1 MVLWKLFFPGGCI
14 SQRQINIYLQLTSE
28 MIHQTILGNPS
39 ASHPEGLDLKVT
51 EKSGYIILTILSAS
65 WLGKVHHLLHCVSGS
80 KLLEVCS
87 VPLHYDEVLKVS
99 LSSCWGLFGTH
110 PKKYICYAKCSALSV
125 LQNTVIRVSQY
136 TSEIP
141 FFLKKKTNF
150 FPVIIFEPLWTNF
163 SMHCLLTSQWTAS
176 PEIM

>member
-1 MVLWKLFFPGGCI
+1 MVPWKLFFPGGCI

-28 MIHQTILGNPS
+28 MIHQTILGNL
-39 ASHPEGLDLKVT
+39 AGGLDLKVT

-80 KLLEVCS
+80 KLLEVRS

-110 PKKYICYAKCSALSV
+110 PKNYICYVKCSALNAKSD
-125 LQNTVIRVSQY
+125 LRY
-136 TSEIP
+136 WFC
-141 FFLKKKTNF
+141 FFLFEKKKQLTAF
-150 FPVIIFEPLWTNF
+150 FNE
-163 SMHCLLTSQWTAS
+163 
-176 PEIM
+176 